1 MSGAGQDQAGVS
13 AVGGGR
19 AGARA
24 WRVLRG
30 GHVYGIADTG
40 LSSLG
45 NLAVNIVVARSAT
58 TDDYGVFA
66 VTMLTGIIAVG
77 VARALFAEPLV
88 LRYSAAPTPERR
100 AAAEQGL
107 GSAVQATILASPVL
121 AVLLAGVLLASGAG
135 ARQAVGIAL
144 ALAVILVALVAQ
156 DYLRFVSYSHERPRA
171 AFLNSGAW
179 TVALVGCLA
188 VASLSSAELPGWGFI
203 LLWGSTALAGAVTG
217 LVIHRLRVRPV
228 GLRGWFS
235 RHGRLARRLLMDF
248 ALLQATAEAATLL
261 VAMTAGAGNAGLIR
275 KAQIPLAPVV
285 VMTNGIVVVTQP
297 ALVRTVSRGGG
308 LTSLRRR
315 AWLVG
320 GVVAMSALA
329 LSLLVWALPEDLM
342 ASVVGDDWA
351 QARRLV
357 PILGVYFA
365 LGGLAGCLG
374 VALRAAGRLPEQ
386 LRVRY
391 VLAPLTLG
399 LVFVGATTAGATGAV
414 LALAFSLLLTAV
426 AWAWLLQRYDVVAP
440 AEGGGAP

>member
-1 MSGAGQDQAGVS
+1 
-13 AVGGGR
+13 
-19 AGARA
+19 
-24 WRVLRG
+24 
-30 GHVYGIADTG
+30 
-40 LSSLG
+40 
-45 NLAVNIVVARSAT
+45 
-58 TDDYGVFA
+58 
-66 VTMLTGIIAVG
+66 
-77 VARALFAEPLV
+77 
-88 LRYSAAPTPERR
+88 
-100 AAAEQGL
+100 
-107 GSAVQATILASPVL
+107 
-121 AVLLAGVLLASGAG
+121 
-135 ARQAVGIAL
+135 
-144 ALAVILVALVAQ
+144 
-156 DYLRFVSYSHERPRA
+156 
-171 AFLNSGAW
+171 
-179 TVALVGCLA
+179 
-188 VASLSSAELPGWGFI
+188 
-203 LLWGSTALAGAVTG
+203 
-217 LVIHRLRVRPV
+217 
-228 GLRGWFS
+228 
-235 RHGRLARRLLMDF
+235 
-248 ALLQATAEAATLL
+248 
-261 VAMTAGAGNAGLIR
+261 MTAGAGNAGLIR

-329 LSLLVWALPEDLM
+329 LSLLVWALPEDLL